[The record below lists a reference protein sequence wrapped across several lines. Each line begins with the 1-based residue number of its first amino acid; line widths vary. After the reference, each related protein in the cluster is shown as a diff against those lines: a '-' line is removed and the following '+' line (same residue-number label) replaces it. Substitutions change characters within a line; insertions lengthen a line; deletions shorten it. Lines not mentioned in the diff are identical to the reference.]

1 MMKTQPNSSELNFS
15 LQTWRENFVRVI
27 LRGALVF
34 GLIALVPSILT
45 NTEPLSIIVYLTAY
59 ALLVAV
65 TFMPFRYSVRAVTIV
80 LLLLA
85 LSAINLQEMGI
96 WGGSRAFLL
105 STVVFAAILLSPRA
119 AIWVTVITLGMTALA
134 GWALISGQM
143 KMSARD
149 MQIGSAAVWL
159 TAGAVLL
166 MLDALVII
174 GLNLLQS
181 GFERAQVNAQAA
193 LTALEHERSQLEKR
207 VTERT
212 EEIANKT
219 RQLEAASTVARKI
232 AEIRDLS
239 TLLNSVTHSIA
250 VQFDFYHVGIFLLDE
265 NQQFAVLLA
274 ASSEGGRK
282 MLEAGHRLGVGQ
294 TGIVGHVT
302 GRGRPRVAL
311 DTGTDAVFFNNPHL
325 PLTHSE
331 MALPLIVRGQVI
343 GAIDIQSEKINA
355 FGDSDI
361 EIMQTVADQLSIAI
375 ENTRLF
381 TETEAIISQF
391 KSLSTLQT
399 RDAWANYLKRRTP
412 AYQFTAMG
420 IRPMTESRLD
430 ENARNLRVP
439 IELRG
444 NEIGVINLR
453 RKETSPAWSNREQE
467 LAKEVADQVGLALD
481 TSRLLEETQK
491 NAARDQMIANVSSSI
506 RETLDMESV
515 LQTAAIE
522 LRKAFGLVE
531 AEVRLNPPPTTE
543 HASVGTTNETKKT
556 AAGSNGKGDL
566 AS

>member
-1 MMKTQPNSSELNFS
+1 
-15 LQTWRENFVRVI
+15 
-27 LRGALVF
+27 
-34 GLIALVPSILT
+34 
-45 NTEPLSIIVYLTAY
+45 
-59 ALLVAV
+59 
-65 TFMPFRYSVRAVTIV
+65 
-80 LLLLA
+80 
-85 LSAINLQEMGI
+85 
-96 WGGSRAFLL
+96 
-105 STVVFAAILLSPRA
+105 
-119 AIWVTVITLGMTALA
+119 
-134 GWALISGQM
+134 M

-325 PLTHSE
+325 PQTHSE